1 MVRQTPA
8 WKKLSEGDDQAV
20 AASRNLQEK
29 DLAKLVADGSKEV
42 VERYR
47 AAKKANHALSKT
59 SASVKVRSARAEYVS
74 AKREVFKALA
84 GALAKQVGRSIQAV
98 REDNAMHLPWIR
110 TADNKRRS
118 FKSAVSSTPRWV

>member
-1 MVRQTPA
+1 MVRQTPV

-47 AAKKANHALSKT
+47 AAKKANHALCKT
-59 SASVKVRSARAEYVS
+59 SARDKARSVRAEYVS

-84 GALAKQVGRSIQAV
+84 GALAK
-98 REDNAMHLPWIR
+98 
-110 TADNKRRS
+110 
-118 FKSAVSSTPRWV
+118 